1 MNNSSININVT
12 ANANTNTNEDV
23 DVNLQHPRTGNAS
36 AVYVRAYKAIAQG
49 QEIFAYYGPKKEIRF
64 FDHDGCRCHVCAP
77 LLGGDAFRCAENR
90 RRSLLATHPSVRRR
104 MNTNELARAGTRLS
118 VIWRI
123 KRFAEEEYTLARAG
137 GTHVGGF

>member
-49 QEIFAYYGPKKEIRF
+49 QEIFACYGPKKEIRF
-64 FDHDGCRCHVCAP
+64 FDHDGCRCHMCVHTSTNASVM
-77 LLGGDAFRCAENR
+77 
-90 RRSLLATHPSVRRR
+90 RS
-104 MNTNELARAGTRLS
+104 G
-118 VIWRI
+118 
-123 KRFAEEEYTLARAG
+123 
-137 GTHVGGF
+137 